1 MKPVCK
7 VYAHLKVELLS
18 LSVVCGQDLITRAA
32 RRAFLRG
39 IREKVFRGSGSVPDP
54 LKISQPLQASF
65 FPVAKKRSC
74 WIADHE
80 SLHANYAIWWSA
92 IIGFVLIRKHKNKQK
107 NKQKC
112 LRKTPWQSIDHV
124 NQSCVTSSVDSLVL
138 KVKKDS
144 CSRVIWAKNTNK

>member
-39 IREKVFRGSGSVPDP
+39 ESGKGFPRIWLS
-54 LKISQPLQASF
+54 ASF

-92 IIGFVLIRKHKNKQK
+92 IIGFVIIRKHKNKQK

-124 NQSCVTSSVDSLVL
+124 NQSCVTSSIDSLVL